1 MIYAPGA
8 GTHLAHHGCHAPVA
22 GVDCMSAG
30 VAGKGAS
37 SGVGFA
43 IPIDQVKGLVDQILT
58 YGRIVR
64 PVLGISIAPPQVHV

>member
-1 MIYAPGA
+1 VIFAPGA
-8 GTHLAHHGCHAPVA
+8 GTHLAHRGCRVPVA
-22 GVDCMSAG
+22 GVDRVAVG

-43 IPIDQVKGLVDQILT
+43 IPIDQVKGLVDQILA